1 MDAFAHL
8 HPVRTD
14 SSSFQTTLPP
24 LPKGRYLTF
33 ADLVYL
39 SGFTET
45 LKDTFTIDQNLSDS
59 VHKTDPDD
67 AYAYALPNDL
77 VDNPFKGDDHVIVCG
92 KPGKG
97 VRMKDGATMVAEGS
111 ED

>member
-14 SSSFQTTLPP
+14 SASFRTILPP
-24 LPKGRYLTF
+24 LPKGRYVAF

-45 LKDTFTIDQNLSDS
+45 LKDTFMIDQNLSDS
-59 VHKTDPDD
+59 LHKTDLDD

-77 VDNPFKGDDHVIVCG
+77 VDNPFKGDAQVIVCG
-92 KPGKG
+92 KPGTG
-97 VRMKDGATMVAEGS
+97 ARMQDG
-111 ED
+111 